1 MVSFH
6 LDLKH
11 FCYVINFTFSCFK
24 HTASCRKHSPGIALD
39 TVRSSMLIEKHIPC
53 FMYFQYI
60 ILLNA
65 HSTAMRLW
73 LDKATKIQR
82 SWFAQDLTAGE
93 MQVRNLKLESSDFK
107 LRLRPLH
114 DATSHQTMWFRGQNI
129 GGGVGDLALIS
140 NVQSFGIVRRLPYFF
155 RSFSYL

>member
-11 FCYVINFTFSCFK
+11 FCYVINFAFSCFK
-24 HTASCRKHSPGIALD
+24 HTVSCRKHSPGMALD
-39 TVRSSMLIEKHIPC
+39 TMRPSMLIEKHLPC
-53 FMYFQYI
+53 FIYFQYI
-60 ILLNA
+60 ISLNA
-65 HSTAMRLW
+65 HNTPMRLR

-107 LRLRPLH
+107 LRLWPLH
-114 DATSHQTMWFRGQNI
+114 DATSYQTMWFRGQNT
-129 GGGVGDLALIS
+129 GRGVGDLVLIP
-140 NVQSFGIVRRLPYFF
+140 NIQSFGIAKRLPYFLG
-155 RSFSYL
+155 SFSYL